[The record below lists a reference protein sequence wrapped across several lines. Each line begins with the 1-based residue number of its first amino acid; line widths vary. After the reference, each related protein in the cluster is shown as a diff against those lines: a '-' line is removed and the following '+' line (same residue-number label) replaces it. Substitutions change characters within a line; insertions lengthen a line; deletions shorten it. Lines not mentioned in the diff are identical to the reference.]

1 MRNKIKIYLTL
12 WIILFA
18 FLNVNAQCE
27 TIIKFFKDDL
37 YTSDKLVAFAEKDP
51 QKAFDSWKVLYNEK
65 TGLTKNVEKL
75 SLVAKNLDEINDV
88 GGYLKWKKLEN
99 IQSTE
104 IKLLGESKIRDIPGL
119 STTENSIVYTEGN
132 KIIDEVAKM
141 SNSSKPG
148 AGSILLKDSKF
159 TSAVSNKTGLKE
171 GELPESLHPL
181 VYDWFK
187 NPSLNAEE
195 LIRRGQHGKCAE
207 PEAISKWLYEYE
219 KRTKIKIKTKDE
231 ARDVLKGT
239 KSIAFE
245 TTNKGAKNKTIIAE
259 IGEIKPAC
267 LSCNPFLDFFGIEE
281 IKVNVNIKIE

>member
-1 MRNKIKIYLTL
+1 
-12 WIILFA
+12 
-18 FLNVNAQCE
+18 
-27 TIIKFFKDDL
+27 
-37 YTSDKLVAFAEKDP
+37 
-51 QKAFDSWKVLYNEK
+51 
-65 TGLTKNVEKL
+65 TKNVEDL
-75 SLVAKNLDEINDV
+75 NLVSKNIDEINKA
-88 GGYLKWKKLEN
+88 GGYLKWKSLRNTQE
-99 IQSTE
+99 TG

-119 STTENSIVYTEGN
+119 SATENSIVYTEGN

-148 AGSILLKDSKF
+148 AGSVLLKDSKF

-267 LSCNPFLDFFGIEE
+267 LSCNPFLDYFGIEE